1 MTDALPLLR
10 LRAQPQGDR
19 RVQLLVEWASPTE
32 QTGGTCAPATLDPGT
47 GTRIDLGVLCAPTP
61 VTWREHRTMD
71 LGTYEYPEGDT
82 FVALLRWGEHPIR
95 TEVRPGLPSK
105 PEPRP
110 LPHVSLL
117 DTLVDEDDPTRVH
130 VRVTVQNLAAGQRV
144 RLDGGAG
151 QIYLLIGEGLPEQSA
166 EWTLTYPKGG
176 TYTIALD
183 ALDAQGFFLGTLKE
197 VPFTLELS
205 TEPTPEEGE
214 TEAPALSPLA
224 RVALEETRLA
234 RAHRPAW
241 LPFRY
246 ARPMWYGVRTYVA
259 PGGGR
264 VSRIVGL
271 GTYFSIRAE
280 TLVNGH
286 VWYKT
291 AGNDWVPASS
301 VVLLHP
307 SDLRGVKLGSTAP
320 PPPPPPPPPPSET
333 PKHHGIVTAYVL
345 NVRARPG
352 VRPDNPPIDRLR
364 RGTRVA
370 IYEDTT
376 YNGEV
381 WYRIGTNRWVHSG
394 WVRIVDGTSE
404 QPLREGIV
412 TAYILNVRA
421 RPGVRPDNPPIDRLR
436 RGAHV
441 TIYEDTVYNG
451 EVWYRIGIHRWV
463 HGAWVRVIRPRT
475 APREGTGEEPAE
487 AARETL
493 WQLPVGWIVAPVLN
507 VRARPGVYRDNPPVD
522 QVHYKDRFHILEER
536 IVQGAPWYRIGED
549 RWVYGG
555 WVGVARFKPRPALIR
570 PDEYWVGVSLREQT
584 LVAYEGDRPVYAALV
599 ATGLPQTPTVQGIFR
614 TWLRLKWGK
623 MSGGSY
629 ATGGYYYLE
638 DVTWTMYFYRGYS
651 LHTAYW
657 HDAFG
662 RPRSHGCVNMSPYDA
677 WWVFQWSAAGGDHSP
692 AVYVYWA

>member
-1 MTDALPLLR
+1 MTSTLPLLR
-10 LRAQPQGDR
+10 LRSVPKDNR
-19 RVQLLVEWASPTE
+19 RVQLIIEWAAPTE
-32 QTGGTCAPATLDPGT
+32 QTAGTCAPAILDPGT
-47 GTRIDLGVLCAPTP
+47 GAPIELGILCAPTP
-61 VTWREHRTMD
+61 VTWREVRIVD
-71 LGTYEYPEGDT
+71 AGTYEYPEEATFTATLQWGDQ
-82 FVALLRWGEHPIR
+82 VAR
-95 TEVRPGLPSK
+95 TKIHPGLPEK
-105 PEPRP
+105 PPTHP
-110 LPHVSLL
+110 LPHVTLL
-117 DTLVDEDDPTRVH
+117 DILKDEEDPSRVH
-130 VRVTVQNLAAGQRV
+130 VRVAVQNIPHDQRV

-151 QIYLLIGEGLPEQSA
+151 QIYWLSSDDPSEQTA

-183 ALDAQGFFLGTLKE
+183 AVDAQGFHIGTLKE
-197 VPFTLELS
+197 VPLTLDLDTTS
-205 TEPTPEEGE
+205 PPEEE
-214 TEAPALSPLA
+214 EEESISLPPLA
-224 RVALEETRLA
+224 RIALEEAQMA
-234 RAHRPAW
+234 RVQRPAW

-246 ARPMWYGVRTYVA
+246 ARPMWYGVRTYVR

-286 VWYKT
+286 LWYKT

-307 SDLRGVKLGSTAP
+307 SDLRGVKLSGSSA

-333 PKHHGIVTAYVL
+333 PKHT
-345 NVRARPG
+345 G
-352 VRPDNPPIDRLR
+352 V
-364 RGTRVA
+364 
-370 IYEDTT
+370 
-376 YNGEV
+376 
-381 WYRIGTNRWVHSG
+381 
-394 WVRIVDGTSE
+394 
-404 QPLREGIV
+404 V

-436 RGAHV
+436 RGTHV
-441 TIYEDTVYNG
+441 TIYESTTYNG
-451 EVWYRIGIHRWV
+451 EVWYRIGTNRWV
-463 HGAWVRVIRPRT
+463 HGGWVRIITPRVRAQT
-475 APREGTGEEPAE
+475 TDVETEREP
-487 AARETL
+487 L
-493 WQLPVGWIVAPVLN
+493 WSLPVGWIVAPVLN
-507 VRARPGVYRDNPPVD
+507 VRARPGVYRDNPPIA

-536 IVQGAPWYRIGED
+536 VVQGARWYRIGDD

-555 WVGVARFKPRPALIR
+555 WVGVARFKPRPALIH

-599 ATGLPQTPTVQGIFR
+599 ATGLPQTPTVRGIFR

-677 WWVFQWSAAGGDHSP
+677 WWIFQWSAARGAHSP
-692 AVYVYWA
+692 TVYVYWA